1 MRDDARPEGFPPGLW
16 VLLRN
21 TKTFVSLREDGNYPH
36 LHNCAIR
43 KADLV
48 IEDDVGGYWVHEVKD
63 SAVELIKKQER
74 LASQR
79 GMGETASLS
88 SSALASASASAF

>member
-1 MRDDARPEGFPPGLW
+1 MRDDARPEGFPPGPW

-21 TKTFVSLREDGNYPH
+21 AKTFVSLREDGNYPY

-48 IEDDVGGYWVHEVKD
+48 VEDDVGGYWVHGVKD
-63 SAVELIKKQER
+63 STVALIRKQER

-88 SSALASASASAF
+88 SSASASPSSF